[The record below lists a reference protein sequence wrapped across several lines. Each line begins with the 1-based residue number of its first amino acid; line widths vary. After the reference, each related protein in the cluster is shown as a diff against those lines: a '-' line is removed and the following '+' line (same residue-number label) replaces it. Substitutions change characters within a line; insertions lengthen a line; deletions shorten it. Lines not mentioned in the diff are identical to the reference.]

1 MKLTL
6 EALGFSMLLSD
17 LNLDLFGHFRYLL
30 YFPHLPLHLIHH
42 LRANLICFAC
52 LFRQF
57 LVLFVLAS
65 KIVSLERCLE
75 HVF

>member
-17 LNLDLFGHFRYLL
+17 LNLDLFCHFRYLL

-42 LRANLICFAC
+42 LGANLICFAC